1 MDSKG
6 EAIEFQL
13 TASQG
18 DWLYSDN
25 CKNLTKVISTHSLTR
40 RLTDW
45 LRHSSRNTIFQLTA
59 SQGGWHRFSNGQMGR
74 WHFNSQPHKEADSL
88 WRQYT
93 GLGMYFNSQPHK
105 EADGRFNQNSIRINI
120 STHSLTRRLTI
131 KTTKTIIL
139 VIFQLTASQ
148 GGWLQL
154 TYYWPPI
161 NLISTH
167 SLTRRLTVY
176 RGSLGIYP
184 NNFNSQPH
192 KEADR
197 TPDFSQYSEKIS
209 THSLTRRLTIQPVN
223 HLFSAE
229 ISTHSLTRRLTSAS
243 TNKLSALTFQLT
255 ASQGGWRK
263 SCAYVARYMLFQ
275 LTASQGGWL
284 LLHVM
289 RGYLS
294 IFQLTASQGGWPN
307 STLPSSI
314 STNFNS
320 QPHKEA
326 DQSSK
331 CRIQR
336 TIKFQLTASQGGW
349 RRFSSRNHSF
359 QIIST
364 HSLTRRLTSS
374 ICWVAKARRIST
386 HSITRRLTGYEGRE
400 APWPTFQLTA
410 SQGGWRNRPYSIS

>member
-1 MDSKG
+1 MS
-6 EAIEFQL
+6 
-13 TASQG
+13 
-18 DWLYSDN
+18 
-25 CKNLTKVISTHSLTR
+25 
-40 RLTDW
+40 
-45 LRHSSRNTIFQLTA
+45 
-59 SQGGWHRFSNGQMGR
+59 M
-74 WHFNSQPHKEADSL
+74 HFNSQPHKEADDRNCYPVV
-88 WRQYT
+88 WW
-93 GLGMYFNSQPHK
+93 K
-105 EADGRFNQNSIRINI
+105 
-120 STHSLTRRLTI
+120 
-131 KTTKTIIL
+131 
-139 VIFQLTASQ
+139 FQLTASQ
-148 GGWLQL
+148 GGWLLNGRVINRAMKFQL
-154 TYYWPPI
+154 TA
-161 NLISTH
+161 
-167 SLTRRLTVY
+167 
-176 RGSLGIYP
+176 
-184 NNFNSQPH
+184 SQGGW
-192 KEADR
+192 R
-197 TPDFSQYSEKIS
+197 TCTSFASVPDFIS

-386 HSITRRLTGYEGRE
+386 HSLTRRLTVV
-400 APWPTFQLTA
+400 
-410 SQGGWRNRPYSIS
+410 